1 MAFGSDLA
9 YIVKRASP
17 GHAVDVLLSGLIL
30 YTGLNCHLELF
41 AEVEFHNFLFGLE
54 LFEHVVMRR
63 VMLVR
68 SAQSV
73 GFLF

>member
-9 YIVKRASP
+9 YVVKRASP
-17 GHAVDVLLSGLIL
+17 GHAVDVLLSRFIL
-30 YTGLNCHLELF
+30 YTGLNGQLELF
-41 AEVEFHNFLFGLE
+41 AEVKFHNFLPGLK
-54 LFEHVVMRR
+54 LFEHVVMRG